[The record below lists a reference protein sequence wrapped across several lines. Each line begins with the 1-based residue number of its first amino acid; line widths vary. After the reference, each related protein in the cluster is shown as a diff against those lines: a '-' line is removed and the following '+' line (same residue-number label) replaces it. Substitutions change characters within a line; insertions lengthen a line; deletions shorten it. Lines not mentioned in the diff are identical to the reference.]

1 MAGKTPVGT
10 DQGSDRAVESNQV
23 HDNASA
29 VCRNEVSNTSAG
41 DQRHAINAMTRPGDS
56 TATQS
61 FDGNNPPTIVGGGGE
76 ATAATVGDTTP
87 KVQTVNTSETR
98 AVYGNLNRW
107 EDPTACTF
115 GDDLNER
122 VHVGYAQVET
132 TTTVETRPGDS
143 GAGDPKPAD
152 NTGLRPDAAP
162 GRVAE
167 VQDGKSGDK
176 DGDGRRDDEKGEEG
190 KDGKGARKA
199 DGTLKDSDGAVAD
212 AKDGKKDADGD
223 GLEDDQEDVM
233 GAIAAG
239 SGGKKGGRSRA
250 VRKAEAE
257 AQAQVGTDA
266 ELERTKLG

>member
-10 DQGSDRAVESNQV
+10 DQGGDRVAEGNQV

-29 VCRNEVSNTSAG
+29 VCRNEVNNTSAG
-41 DQRHAINAMTRPGDS
+41 DQRHAINAMTRPGDN
-56 TATQS
+56 TATES
-61 FDGNNPPTIVGGGGE
+61 FDGSNPPTIVGGSGD

-87 KVQTVNTSETR
+87 KVQTVNTLETR

-122 VHVGYAQVET
+122 VHVGYAQVDT
-132 TTTVETRPGDS
+132 TTTITTDSAGGD
-143 GAGDPKPAD
+143 AKPAD
-152 NTGLRPDAAP
+152 NAGNLRTDAAP

-167 VQDGKSGDK
+167 VGDGQDKGADK
-176 DGDGRRDDEKGEEG
+176 DGDGRRDDEQGEG

-223 GLEDDQEDVM
+223 GLEDDQEDAM

-239 SGGKKGGRSRA
+239 AGGKKGGRSKA

-266 ELERTKLG
+266 ELEKTRIG